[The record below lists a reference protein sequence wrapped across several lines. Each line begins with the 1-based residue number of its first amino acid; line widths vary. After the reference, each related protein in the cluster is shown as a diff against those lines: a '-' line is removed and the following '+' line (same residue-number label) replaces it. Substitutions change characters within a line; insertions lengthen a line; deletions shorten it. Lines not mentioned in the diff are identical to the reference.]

1 MMIRE
6 NTWELIVDRFYFQIL
21 EVKPISTDR
30 YHYFTIDESLVYL
43 PFSRDFGPLNIGKL
57 YRFCRLLTDK
67 LNDDKLR
74 DKILVHYTTHELG
87 KKENAAFL
95 VAAWA
100 VLYQG
105 CEIQEI
111 MQRLASFKLMFR
123 EFRDAGM
130 TDQSPTLNL
139 SDILLGLKKA
149 HDLAF
154 FDFNVFNVNEY
165 DLLEQPQN
173 GDMNWIVPSRFLA
186 CATPRESR
194 EVFPEGSHRTAQ
206 EMATLF
212 RTMDIHVVIRLN
224 NVTYDRDHFIK
235 SGLEH
240 YDLFFANGSAPSDSI
255 LRHFLDICRRRKGA
269 IAVHCRAGLGRTGT
283 LIAAYLIK
291 YHHFS
296 AREAIGYIR
305 VCRPGSIIGEQQT
318 YLDQIQS
325 QLWQER
331 EFECSKIEM
340 IRFGLTTSHHHLRSF
355 SSRKKTSLLDNSIVV
370 EQPYHHFSGSHQVNN
385 NPYQEATIYQ
395 SLNNDTK
402 TDEPT
407 NIDVKGGIRLHN
419 DDKMDSR
426 ISYGDSLKQVTSN
439 QVRIPS

>member
-1 MMIRE
+1 MTTRE
-6 NTWELIVDRFYFQIL
+6 NSWELIVDRFYFQIL
-21 EVKPISTDR
+21 EVKPLSTDR
-30 YHYFTIDESLVYL
+30 YHYFTIDESLIYL

-57 YRFCRLLTDK
+57 YRFCSLLVDK
-67 LNDDKLR
+67 LNDDQMR
-74 DKILVHYTTHELG
+74 EKILVHYTTHEMG

-105 CEIQEI
+105 REVQEVIQH
-111 MQRLASFKLMFR
+111 LASFKVVFR

-130 TDQSPTLNL
+130 TDPSPTLQL

-173 GDMNWIVPSRFLA
+173 GDMNWIVPRRFLA
-186 CATPRESR
+186 CATPRESQ
-194 EVFPEGSHRTAQ
+194 EAFPEGSHRTAQ

-212 RTMDIHVVIRLN
+212 RTMDINVVIRLN
-224 NVTYDRDHFIK
+224 NVTYDRNHFIK

-240 YDLFFANGSAPSDSI
+240 YDLYFADGSAPTDLV
-255 LRHFLDICRRRKGA
+255 LRRFLDICEKRKGA

-283 LIAAYLIK
+283 LIAAYLVK
-291 YHHFS
+291 YHRFS

-305 VCRPGSIIGEQQT
+305 VCRPGSIIGGQQI

-331 EFECSKIEM
+331 EIERSKIEM
-340 IRFGLTTSHHHLRSF
+340 IRLGLTHHNLKSSF
-355 SSRKKTSLLDNSIVV
+355 SSRKTLITDSSVGAHSFSTSRQSK
-370 EQPYHHFSGSHQVNN
+370 PH
-385 NPYQEATIYQ
+385 QEAYHQT
-395 SLNNDTK
+395 LNKDPETE
-402 TDEPT
+402 DST
-407 NIDVKGGIRLHN
+407 NVKGGGGVHLHS
-419 DDKMDSR
+419 DDQVDSR
-426 ISYGDSLKQVTSN
+426 LSYGNSLKQVASN
-439 QVRIPS
+439 QLRIPS